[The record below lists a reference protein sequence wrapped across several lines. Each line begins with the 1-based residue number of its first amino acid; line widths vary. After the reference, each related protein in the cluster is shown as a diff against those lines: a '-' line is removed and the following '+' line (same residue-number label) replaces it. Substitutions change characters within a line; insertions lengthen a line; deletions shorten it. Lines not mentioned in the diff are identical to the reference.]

1 MTLQSR
7 YIVHADRV
15 EEVSD
20 RTSRRHRV
28 LTVDNDGD
36 ALITN
41 DAGTVIA
48 ALSRAEL
55 AHLFRQA
62 FRASITRRFRL

>member
-28 LTVDNDGD
+28 LTIDDDGD
-36 ALITN
+36 LTITN

-55 AHLFRQA
+55 AYLFRVA
-62 FRASITRRFRL
+62 IRAGITRRFRP

>member
-1 MTLQSR
+1 MTLESR

-36 ALITN
+36 VLITN

-55 AHLFRQA
+55 AHLFRVA
-62 FRASITRRFRL
+62 IRAGITRRFRL

>member
-1 MTLQSR
+1 MTLESR

-28 LTVDNDGD
+28 LTIDDDGD
-36 ALITN
+36 LTITN

-48 ALSRAEL
+48 ALSRAEV
-55 AHLFRQA
+55 AHLVRQA
-62 FRASITRRFRL
+62 FRAFIRRR